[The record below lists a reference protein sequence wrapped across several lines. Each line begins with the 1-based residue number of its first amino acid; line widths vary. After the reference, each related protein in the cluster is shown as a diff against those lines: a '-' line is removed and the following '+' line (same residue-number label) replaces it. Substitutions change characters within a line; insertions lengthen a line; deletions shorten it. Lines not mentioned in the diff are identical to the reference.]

1 MNILLI
7 DDDRTFRDWREY
19 TLITSSRGA
28 VEHFSNTDGSMKD
41 IFYDE
46 VWLDF
51 SLRGS
56 DSIMDFVF
64 FASKQSLHEGE
75 ALKVGCFVIHTSSWP
90 AAALIAQVLSGAGY
104 PHRRFDL
111 DAQDNRKILSNI

>member
-7 DDDRTFRDWREY
+7 DDDRTFRDGREY

-28 VEHFSNTDGSMKD
+28 IEHFSNADGTAKD

-51 SLRGS
+51 SLLGG
-56 DSIMDFVF
+56 DSIMDFIF
-64 FASKQSLHEGE
+64 FASRAAAKGNP
-75 ALKVGCFVIHTSSWP
+75 LKVGCFVIHTSSW
-90 AAALIAQVLSGAGY
+90 AGATLMGQVLSEAGY
-104 PHRRFDL
+104 AHQRFDL
-111 DAQDNRKILSNI
+111 DAQGDQKILSSM